1 MKKTDIILIIVAV
14 AIIAVAIIFDSNRTE
29 KAKYDLPVT
38 VEGTAGLTEIDYAT
52 YKSLQEANKLF
63 IVIIAQT
70 GCHFC
75 EQYRPVV
82 EQVSTELGIPFNWI
96 DVSTLSEDDYNDLLK
111 SNTFFKRNKSGW
123 GTPTTLLLNN
133 SDTIA
138 KIDGYVDEEGLKS
151 FLSTN
156 VKVGE

>member
-1 MKKTDIILIIVAV
+1 MKKTDIILILVVV
-14 AIIAVAIIFDSNRTE
+14 AIIVGAVVLGQNKTE
-29 KAKYDLPVT
+29 KAKYELPVT
-38 VEGTAGLTEIDYAT
+38 IEGNAGLVDIDYAT
-52 YKSLQEANKLF
+52 YKSLQEANKPF

-70 GCHFC
+70 GCHYC
-75 EQYRPVV
+75 ELYRPVV
-82 EQVSTELGIPFNWI
+82 EKVATEQGIPFNWI
-96 DVSTLSEDDYNDLLK
+96 DVSKLTEEEYTEFNK
-111 SNTFFKRNKSGW
+111 SNTFLRRNKSW

-138 KIDGYVDEEGLKS
+138 TINGYVEEDSLKS

>member
-1 MKKTDIILIIVAV
+1 MKKTDIILILVVV
-14 AIIAVAIIFDSNRTE
+14 AIIVGAVILGQNKTE
-29 KAKYDLPVT
+29 KNHYDLPVT
-38 VEGTAGLTEIDYAT
+38 IEGTAGLADIDYAT
-52 YKSLQEANKLF
+52 YKSLQEANKPF

-70 GCHFC
+70 GCHYC

-82 EQVSTELGIPFNWI
+82 EKVATELGIPFNWI
-96 DVSTLSEDDYNDLLK
+96 DMSKMSEEDYTTFLK
-111 SNTFFKRNKSGW
+111 SNTFFRRNKQW

-138 KIDGYVDEEGLKS
+138 TINGYVDEDGLKS

>member
-1 MKKTDIILIIVAV
+1 MKKTDIILILVVV
-14 AIIAVAIIFDSNRTE
+14 AIIVGAVILGQNKTE
-29 KAKYDLPVT
+29 KAHYDLPVT
-38 VEGTAGLTEIDYAT
+38 IEGNAGLTDIDYAT
-52 YKSLQEANKLF
+52 YKSLQEANKPF

-70 GCHFC
+70 GCHYC

-82 EQVSTELGIPFNWI
+82 EKVATELGIPFNWI
-96 DVSTLSEDDYNDLLK
+96 DMSKISEEDYTVFMK
-111 SNTFFKRNKSGW
+111 SNTFFKRNKQW

-138 KIDGYVDEEGLKS
+138 TINGYVDEDGLKS

>member
-1 MKKTDIILIIVAV
+1 MKKTDIILILVVV
-14 AIIAVAIIFDSNRTE
+14 AIIVGAVILGQNKTE
-29 KAKYDLPVT
+29 KTHYDLPVT
-38 VEGTAGLTEIDYAT
+38 IEGTAGLADIDYAT
-52 YKSLQEANKLF
+52 YKSLQEANKPF

-70 GCHFC
+70 GCHYC

-82 EQVSTELGIPFNWI
+82 EKVATELGIPFNWI
-96 DVSTLSEDDYNDLLK
+96 DMSKMSEEDYTVFMK
-111 SNTFFKRNKSGW
+111 SNTFFRRNKQW

-138 KIDGYVDEEGLKS
+138 TINGYVDEDGLKS

>member
-1 MKKTDIILIIVAV
+1 MKKTDIILILVVV
-14 AIIAVAIIFDSNRTE
+14 AIIVGAVILGQNKTE
-29 KAKYDLPVT
+29 KAHYDLPVT
-38 VEGTAGLTEIDYAT
+38 VEGTAGLTDIDYAT
-52 YKSLQEANKLF
+52 YKSLQEANKPF
-63 IVIIAQT
+63 IGIIAQT
-70 GCHFC
+70 GCHYC

-82 EQVSTELGIPFNWI
+82 EKVATELGIPFNWI
-96 DVSTLSEDDYNDLLK
+96 DMSKISEEDYTEFMK
-111 SNTFFKRNKSGW
+111 SNTFFKRNKSW

-138 KIDGYVDEEGLKS
+138 TINGYVDEDGLKS

>member
-1 MKKTDIILIIVAV
+1 MKKTDIILILVVV
-14 AIIAVAIIFDSNRTE
+14 AIIVGAVILGQNRTE
-29 KAKYDLPVT
+29 KARYDLPVT
-38 VEGTAGLTEIDYAT
+38 IEGTAGLADIDYAT
-52 YKSLQEANKLF
+52 YKSLQEANKPF

-70 GCHFC
+70 GCHYC

-82 EQVSTELGIPFNWI
+82 EKVATELGIPFNWI
-96 DVSTLSEDDYNDLLK
+96 DMSKISEEDYKVFMK
-111 SNTFFKRNKSGW
+111 SNTFFRRNKQW

-138 KIDGYVDEEGLKS
+138 TINGYVDEDKLKS

>member
-1 MKKTDIILIIVAV
+1 MKKTDIILILVVV
-14 AIIAVAIIFDSNRTE
+14 AIIVGAVVLGQNKTE
-29 KAKYDLPVT
+29 KAKYDLPVLL
-38 VEGTAGLTEIDYAT
+38 EGTAGVVEIDYTT
-52 YKSLQEANKLF
+52 YKNLQEANKPF

-70 GCHFC
+70 GCHYC

-82 EQVSTELGIPFNWI
+82 EEVANEMGIPFNWI
-96 DVSTLSEDDYNDLLK
+96 DVSKLTEEEYTEFNK
-111 SNTFFKRNKSGW
+111 SNTYLKRNKSW

-138 KIDGYVDEEGLKS
+138 TINGAVEKESLKS
-151 FLSTN
+151 FLNTN